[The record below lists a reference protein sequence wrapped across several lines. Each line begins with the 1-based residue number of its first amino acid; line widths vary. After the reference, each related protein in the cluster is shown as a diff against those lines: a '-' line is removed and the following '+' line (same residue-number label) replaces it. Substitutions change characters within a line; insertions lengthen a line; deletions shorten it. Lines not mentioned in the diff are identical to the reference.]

1 MHHKSDSPPSNP
13 HKRKR
18 DTAPRCKTYEQR
30 ASVKIGPGGGLVDA
44 LVSGASAARRA
55 GSSPVLGTHKSRNSF
70 KIKSRGIFSFHFFSK
85 LSANPENFA
94 ISTLFNPTE
103 SS

>member
-1 MHHKSDSPPSNP
+1 MHHKSDSPPSIP

-30 ASVKIGPGGGLVDA
+30 ASVKIGPGGGMVDA

-55 GSSPVLGTHKSRNSF
+55 GSSPVLGTHKSRKLLTINSY
-70 KIKSRGIFSFHFFSK
+70 GIFYSIFVSK
-85 LSANPENFA
+85 LSANPEKFA
-94 ISTLFNPTE
+94 FSTQLNVPE
-103 SS
+103 SN